1 MSHGS
6 PILTMLTSSFPVV
19 HKDKPTSL
27 SPQSSNISMN
37 TKNYK
42 VIFKKNPKHVPSHL

>member
-6 PILTMLTSSFPVV
+6 PILTMLTSSFQVV

-42 VIFKKNPKHVPSHL
+42 VIFKKNPKHILSHL